1 MSIDFHQRPMQILH
15 DPVSKHVFPTSKIP
29 LSQPSQEKQVHVNDI
44 EWHENS
50 PQPNTLDLAS
60 YSLCVLAI
68 IALGRAPRHY
78 SIYNIS
84 SKSSYPNQL
93 K

>member
-15 DPVSKHVFPTSKIP
+15 DPVNKHVFPTSKIP
-29 LSQPSQEKQVHVNDI
+29 LSQPSQENSTC
-44 EWHENS
+44 ERHENS

-60 YSLCVLAI
+60 YSLCVFAI